1 MLLIKCSTMVME
13 MFTITKPRTN
23 DYVDK
28 NDDEN
33 DYESNHYDEDE
44 RDVIRW

>member
-13 MFTITKPRTN
+13 MFTMTKPRTN

-28 NDDEN
+28 NDEVN
-33 DYESNHYDEDE
+33 DYESNDYNDDE
-44 RDVIRW
+44 RYVIGW